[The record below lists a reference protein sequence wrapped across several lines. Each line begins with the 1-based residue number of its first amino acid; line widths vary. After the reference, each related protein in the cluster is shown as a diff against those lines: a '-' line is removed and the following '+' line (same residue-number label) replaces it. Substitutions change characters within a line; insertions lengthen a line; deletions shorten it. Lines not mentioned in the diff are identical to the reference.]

1 MLYSS
6 YDKLTSRLLE
16 DLEKINKRTNKQY
29 KDMFNRYP
37 ERLLSIDLDAK
48 TIKGNKKGFK
58 TGILYL
64 APADT
69 VGFYNLCPNA
79 MIAECIKAC
88 LFTAGRGR
96 FTDVELSRIR
106 KTLYWIDHK
115 ERFLDQLYTE
125 IKREAIKANKN
136 GYKFVVR
143 LNGTSDIRFEN
154 YFYDQMLELNKL
166 YGVVFY
172 DYTKIANRKIKDK
185 KVYDLTFSY
194 SGVKSLQYQQQ
205 IKKAVDNGMRLAAVW
220 RKKELF
226 PSTFL
231 NRKVVPGDETDL
243 RFLDPVNSV
252 VALYAKGSAIKD
264 YSGFVLD

>member
-1 MLYSS
+1 MLYPS
-6 YDKLTSRLLE
+6 YNKLNNRIKT
-16 DLEKINKRTNKQY
+16 DLEKKNKRTNKQY

-37 ERLLSIDLDAK
+37 EKLLSIDLDAK
-48 TIKGNKKGFK
+48 TIKGNKKGYK

-64 APADT
+64 APANT
-69 VGFYNLCPNA
+69 LGFFNTCPNST
-79 MIAECIKAC
+79 IANCEKAC

-115 ERFLDQLYTE
+115 EKFLDQLYNE
-125 IKREAIKANKN
+125 IKNQAIKANKQ

-143 LNGTSDIRFEN
+143 LNGTSDIRWEN
-154 YFYDQMLELNKL
+154 YFYDSMQDLYKK

-172 DYTKIANRKIKDK
+172 DYTKIANRKIKDSNI
-185 KVYDLTFSY
+185 YDLTFSY

-205 IKKAVDNGMRLAAVW
+205 IKKALDNGMRLAAVW

-243 RFLDPVNSV
+243 RFLDPINSV

>member
-1 MLYSS
+1 MLYPS
-6 YDKLTSRLLE
+6 YNKLNNRIKT
-16 DLEKINKRTNKQY
+16 DLEKKNKRTNKQY

-37 ERLLSIDLDAK
+37 ERLLSVDLDPK
-48 TIKGNKKGFK
+48 TIKGNKKGYK

-64 APADT
+64 APANT
-69 VGFYNLCPNA
+69 LGFYNLCPNA
-79 MIAECIKAC
+79 LIAKCVEAC

-115 ERFLDQLYTE
+115 ERFLNQLYNE
-125 IKREAIKANKN
+125 IKREAIKANNK

-143 LNGTSDIRFEN
+143 LNGTSDIRWEN
-154 YFYDQMLELNKL
+154 YFWNEMQDLYQN

-172 DYTKIANRKIKDK
+172 DYTKIANRKIKNNK
-185 KVYDLTFSY
+185 IYDLTFSY
-194 SGVKSLQYQQQ
+194 SGVQSLQYQQQ
-205 IKKAVDNGMRLAAVW
+205 IKKALENGMRLAAVW

-226 PSTFL
+226 PATFL

-243 RFLDPVNSV
+243 RFLDPINSV